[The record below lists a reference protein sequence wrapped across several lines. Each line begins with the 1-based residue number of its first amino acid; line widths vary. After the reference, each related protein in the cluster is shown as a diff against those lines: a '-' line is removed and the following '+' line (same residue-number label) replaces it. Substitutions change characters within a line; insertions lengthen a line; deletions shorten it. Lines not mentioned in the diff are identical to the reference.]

1 MKKTARFILCTLFII
16 YCFIVAYIVFFSR
29 GFRTQYTYS
38 HYWQN
43 FTNFIPFKT
52 VLNYIKLYNDGLRI
66 LSVLQLLG
74 NFVLFLPMGAF
85 LPCVFKKLDRFW
97 KVVLSVFIMVF
108 CVEVIQFLLRVGI
121 IDVDDLIFNLC
132 GAMIGYGIVRIP
144 FVSKLLQKI
153 YFLEQC

>member
-1 MKKTARFILCTLFII
+1 MKKNARFILWVLFVI

-38 HYWQN
+38 HYWKY

-52 VLNYIKLYNDGLRI
+52 ILNYVKLYKDGLRI

-74 NFVLFLPMGAF
+74 NFVLFLPMGIF
-85 LPCVFKKLDRFW
+85 LPCVFKVLDRFW
-97 KVVLSVFIMVF
+97 KVIISVFVMVL

-132 GAMIGYGIVRIP
+132 GAMIGYGIVKIP
-144 FVSKLLQKI
+144 LVTRLFKKI
-153 YFLEQC
+153 YFLE

>member
-1 MKKTARFILCTLFII
+1 MKKNARFILWVLFVI
-16 YCFIVAYIVFFSR
+16 YCFMVAYIVFFSR

-38 HYWQN
+38 HYWKY

-52 VLNYIKLYNDGLRI
+52 ILNYVKLYKDGLRI

-74 NFVLFLPMGAF
+74 NFVLFLPMGIF
-85 LPCVFKKLDRFW
+85 LPCVFKVLDRFW
-97 KVVLSVFIMVF
+97 KVIISVFVMVL

-132 GAMIGYGIVRIP
+132 GAMIGYGIVKIP
-144 FVSKLLQKI
+144 LVTRLFKKI
-153 YFLEQC
+153 YFLE